1 MKKKKT
7 LLFRLL
13 TVLLLLIIA
22 FVMFIIGRGH
32 TIYFDNKTLEATG
45 INYPSLYKVVVKS
58 GGDEIAALMKRERG
72 MMTTLGQRLRFS
84 LDVSETKDSEVVT
97 RDFDLSL
104 PYGMDGIVL
113 NLPALLAG
121 EAPAVYLSEFVSMA
135 TETAPEEEVSPEEN
149 LLPSD
154 F

>member
-1 MKKKKT
+1 MKNKKT
-7 LLFRLL
+7 LFYRLL
-13 TVLLLLIIA
+13 TVLVLLAIA
-22 FVMFIIGRGH
+22 ALMFVIGRGH
-32 TIYFDNKTLEATG
+32 TIYFDNKTLEMNG
-45 INYPSLYKVVVKS
+45 VGFPSLYKVVVNS

-84 LDVSETKDSEVVT
+84 LAASETKDSEAVV
-97 RDFDLSL
+97 RNFDLSL
-104 PYGMDGIVL
+104 PYHLDGIVL

-121 EAPAVYLSEFVSMA
+121 EGPEVYLSEFVSMA
-135 TETAPEEEVSPEEN
+135 TESEPVEEVLTEED